1 MPVRNSILYFHLR
14 RWLSTLAWR
23 NHQPTVVEG
32 QTQNPHRTHH
42 QIHSRHDYSS
52 DQIIIHGPVLEH
64 YNNAGRACVKHSKKR
79 REGSVGATCKKLA
92 LGALRCGHAG
102 CRKCSVCVCVICPS
116 PLIAA
121 YAVATVRGPI
131 ALILKRSFSEERTAK
146 NEIALIQK
154 NFHPPCNVLY
164 S

>member
-1 MPVRNSILYFHLR
+1 M
-14 RWLSTLAWR
+14 T
-23 NHQPTVVEG
+23 
-32 QTQNPHRTHH
+32 TQC
-42 QIHSRHDYSS
+42 

-131 ALILKRSFSEERTAK
+131 ALILKISFSEERTAK

-154 NFHPPCNVLY
+154 NFHLPCSVCILELDVSCEECPAGLPLKPMTMNDL
-164 S
+164 